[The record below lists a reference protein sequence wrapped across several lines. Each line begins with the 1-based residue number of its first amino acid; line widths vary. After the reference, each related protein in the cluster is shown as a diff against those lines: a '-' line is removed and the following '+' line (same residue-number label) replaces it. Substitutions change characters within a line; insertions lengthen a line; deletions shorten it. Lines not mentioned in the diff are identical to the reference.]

1 MRLSLSAFPLLL
13 AGALCLA
20 LAACGRDQDAPP
32 PAAEQGASEAAASV
46 DAGAAADEPD
56 ARTPSLQDELVL
68 LTNEPFWQVRTDG
81 PKLALSGIEGQRELD
96 VVSSA
101 VADGAR
107 TVVANDASGKVE
119 IRVTDEP
126 CQDSMAGASFPFTG
140 TLVIDGGA
148 PIQGCARP
156 AWMPPP
162 GEPG

>member
-1 MRLSLSAFPLLL
+1 MRTSLSAFPPIL

-20 LAACGRDQDAPP
+20 LAACGRDQEAPVP
-32 PAAEQGASEAAASV
+32 GEQGVTAPAAPVDASAAA
-46 DAGAAADEPD
+46 GE
-56 ARTPSLQDELVL
+56 RTPSLQDELVL
-68 LTNEPFWQVRTDG
+68 LTNEPFWQARTDG
-81 PKLALSGIEGQRELD
+81 PELALSGIEGQRQLD
-96 VVSSA
+96 VVSS
-101 VADGAR
+101 VLTEGTR

-119 IRVTDEP
+119 LRVTEEP

-162 GEPG
+162 GEPD